1 MPSPQ
6 FKINVATL
14 NIQGQLS
21 LNIAKQQQIQD
32 FIKFN
37 NLDILHLQE
46 IEVSSDTF
54 EMCSYISSTYNII
67 QNNSPNNKY
76 GTASL
81 VRRDFVIENIKCD
94 TEGRAIVFD
103 IDNITF
109 ANLYLPSGN
118 DKTMKQKRDNYFS
131 ETIPQL
137 LINKKDSV
145 ILSADYNCIIDKRD
159 AMRNADQKLSSSM
172 KRFVNVF
179 ELKDSF
185 RVLYPEANIFSRY
198 YHTED
203 NGNGATRLDR
213 VYHSG
218 DVTIKDAKY
227 LGVSFSDHH
236 GLIVKMEIQNSLP
249 KLLSPRCRMPFEAK
263 PEVVRDEVFKER
275 LKNMFGVWE
284 ESKRRLNIMVW
295 WEEIVKPGVKK
306 LLIERGKEISKEQRG
321 KLNLLLVR
329 QAYLVRKNY
338 SGILDK
344 IE

>member
-1 MPSPQ
+1 MPSPE
-6 FKINVATL
+6 FELNVATL
-14 NIQGQLS
+14 NIQGQSS

-54 EMCSYISSTYNII
+54 EMCSYISLTYNII

-185 RVLYPEANIFSRY
+185 
-198 YHTED
+198 
-203 NGNGATRLDR
+203 
-213 VYHSG
+213 
-218 DVTIKDAKY
+218 
-227 LGVSFSDHH
+227 
-236 GLIVKMEIQNSLP
+236 
-249 KLLSPRCRMPFEAK
+249 
-263 PEVVRDEVFKER
+263 
-275 LKNMFGVWE
+275 
-284 ESKRRLNIMVW
+284 
-295 WEEIVKPGVKK
+295 
-306 LLIERGKEISKEQRG
+306 
-321 KLNLLLVR
+321 
-329 QAYLVRKNY
+329 
-338 SGILDK
+338 
-344 IE
+344 